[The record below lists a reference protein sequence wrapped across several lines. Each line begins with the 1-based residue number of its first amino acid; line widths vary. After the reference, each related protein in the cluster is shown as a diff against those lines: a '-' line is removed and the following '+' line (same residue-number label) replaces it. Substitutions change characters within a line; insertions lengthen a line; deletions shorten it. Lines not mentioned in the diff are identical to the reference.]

1 MISKYEKTPYFNT
14 FLMSL
19 QIFKKI
25 QNDPKVF
32 NNWKLVSESMRKQ
45 DPCEDYLTTGEAL
58 SLINSSLDVENNLTL
73 HDLKFLIKKEIIFSN
88 IIQNGK
94 DSKGRA
100 KVNYQI
106 PKVEVEN
113 YIALMEL
120 FQLSTEYKY
129 IKKDNHP
136 KTGEDIIIYQT
147 ILNDKNGVSKPETK
161 LDAVFKLL
169 QKEEFQTFLGELL
182 KMSKA

>member
-94 DSKGRA
+94 DSKAGLRS
-100 KVNYQI
+100 I
-106 PKVEVEN
+106 HE
-113 YIALMEL
+113 
-120 FQLSTEYKY
+120 
-129 IKKDNHP
+129 
-136 KTGEDIIIYQT
+136 
-147 ILNDKNGVSKPETK
+147 
-161 LDAVFKLL
+161 
-169 QKEEFQTFLGELL
+169 
-182 KMSKA
+182 